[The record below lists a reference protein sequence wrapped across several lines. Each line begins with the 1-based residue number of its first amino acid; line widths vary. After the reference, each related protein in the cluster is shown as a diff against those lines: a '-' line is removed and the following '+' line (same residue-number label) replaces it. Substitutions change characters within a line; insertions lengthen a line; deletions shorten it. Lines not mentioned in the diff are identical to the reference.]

1 MLASPEKIWTSTEL
15 HSCYQTYEGE
25 ALSRQ
30 QLVTELQTHFGKDIL
45 VLSSPG
51 IANIVIFRTHAS
63 SLLHVI
69 EEDDD
74 DFNFNKLGK
83 TIQKE
88 ILTIPKQK
96 EIFNK
101 RIDFQMAVDDTSPTL
116 MTVLK
121 CISPKFENS
130 LHSVLIG
137 NIVTSIVSNRATTL
151 QIDLA
156 ILANKPQLVE
166 HLYDYGITCSPDEMR
181 RFKVSAAA
189 SCAKDNATS
198 VFTGKTGGLVQTV
211 IDNFDTTISSQNG
224 LKQTH
229 SLAILLTQPES
240 KVTENDPSKTFP
252 RLKKCD
258 LKDVV
263 LKEIPVHYY
272 KGPKKPNMPE
282 EGIKYNVLPLR
293 SWHIKQ

>member
-1 MLASPEKIWTSTEL
+1 M
-15 HSCYQTYEGE
+15 
-25 ALSRQ
+25 LSRQ

-51 IANIVIFRTHAS
+51 IANIVIFRSHAS

-74 DFNFNKLGK
+74 DFNFHKLGK

-88 ILTIPKQK
+88 ILSIPKQK

-116 MTVLK
+116 MMVLK
-121 CISPKFENS
+121 CISSKFEKS
-130 LHSVLIG
+130 LQSVLIG

-151 QIDLA
+151 QVDLA
-156 ILANKPQLVE
+156 ILANKPQLIE
-166 HLYDYGITCSPDEMR
+166 HLYDYGVTCSPDEMR
-181 RFKVSAAA
+181 RFK
-189 SCAKDNATS
+189 
-198 VFTGKTGGLVQTV
+198 
-211 IDNFDTTISSQNG
+211 ISSQNG

-229 SLAILLTQPES
+229 SLAMLLTQPES
-240 KVTENDPSKTFP
+240 KNTDNDKRKTFP
-252 RLKKCD
+252 RLKKCG

-263 LKEIPVHYY
+263 LKEVPVKYY
-272 KGPKKPNMPE
+272 KGPKKPDMPE
-282 EGIKYNVLPLR
+282 EGIRYNVQPLR
-293 SWHIKQ
+293 ILTCLKKGLDTMCKHYES